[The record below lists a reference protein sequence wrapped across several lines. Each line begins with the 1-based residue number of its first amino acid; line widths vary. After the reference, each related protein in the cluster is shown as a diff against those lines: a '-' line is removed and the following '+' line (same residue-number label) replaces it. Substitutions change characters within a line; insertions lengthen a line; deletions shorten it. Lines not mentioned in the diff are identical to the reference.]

1 MDPQLESRFGEVVT
15 KVRGYHPS
23 PDIDLFRSAFEFAAD
38 RHAGQ
43 VRKSGEPYIGHPL
56 EVAAITADLQ
66 LDLYSLCAALLH
78 DTVEDTDT
86 SIEEIRERFSDQV
99 AFLVNGLTKIAKLK
113 FQSREEQQA
122 ENIRKLIVA
131 MGRDIRVV
139 LVKLADRL
147 HNIRTLEH
155 MSAEGQRRIAR
166 ETMDIY
172 APLAN
177 RLGISWIKGE
187 LEDQSFRYLD
197 PEGYYELATAI
208 QKTRAE
214 RERYI
219 RETAGLLRDIVQQRD
234 VKAEISGRP
243 KHFYS
248 IYKKMRESQI
258 GLEQIHDL
266 TAFRVIVDDTSTC
279 YEVLGLVH
287 ALWRPVVG
295 RFKDYIAVPK
305 ANGYQSLHTTAIG
318 PNGERVEVQ
327 IRTQEMHRVAEY
339 GVAAHWAYKE
349 GRSVARD
356 DGQTFKWLR
365 QLIESQAEIHDSRE
379 FLDTVKLDLFS
390 DEVFVFTPQGDIK
403 SLPQGATPLDFA
415 YSVHSE
421 VGNRC
426 VHARVNGRVVNLRH
440 TLSNGDTIE
449 IITRS
454 DQRPREEWL
463 DIVKSSRARQKIRQ
477 YVRQEKK
484 EKAKDMAR
492 GILVSELKRYGL
504 RFEAVLKSGDLDAAA
519 QLLKLQNADQLLIA
533 LGYGTLRKEAV
544 IERLVPPDVRP
555 RDEAGTSGPTASVR
569 RIGERI
575 KSLIGKQERRG
586 IRLAGMDGEVMVT
599 YARCCNPVYGEEVVG
614 FVTRGRGITV
624 HRTDCNRIEHLEEER
639 RIDVEWESLA
649 RGEAESTRRRVTI
662 RVICRDEPGKLAE
675 MSSAL
680 TSRGVNIAQ
689 AHCRTREDGL
699 SSNTFDLMVTSIGQ
713 LSEAMK
719 QVKRVDGVSSVE
731 RVQG

>member
-1 MDPQLESRFGEVVT
+1 MDAQLERRFQEIVT
-15 KVRGYHPS
+15 QVRGYHPN
-23 PDIDLFRSAFEFAAD
+23 PDIDLFRSAFEFAAE
-38 RHAGQ
+38 RHEGQ
-43 VRKSGEPYIGHPL
+43 VRKSGEAYIGHPL

-66 LDLYSLCAALLH
+66 LDIYSLCAALLH

-86 SIEEIRERFSDQV
+86 TVDEIQTRFTDQV
-99 AFLVNGLTKIAKLK
+99 AFLVNGLTKIARLK

-139 LVKLADRL
+139 LIKLADRL

-166 ETMDIY
+166 ETMEIY
-172 APLAN
+172 APLSN
-177 RLGISWIKGE
+177 RLGISWIKTE
-187 LEDQSFRYLD
+187 LEDQAFRYLN
-197 PEGYYELATAI
+197 PEAYYELAGAI
-208 QKTRAE
+208 QQTRSD

-219 RETAGLLRDIVQQRD
+219 RDTAALLRDLVRQRNI
-234 VKAEISGRP
+234 KAEISGRP

-248 IYKKMRESQI
+248 IFKKMRESQI
-258 GLEQIHDL
+258 GLDQIHDL
-266 TAFRVIVDDTSTC
+266 TAFRVIVDDDSAC

-287 ALWRPVVG
+287 AMWRPVVG
-295 RFKDYIAVPK
+295 RFKDYIGVPK

-318 PNGERVEVQ
+318 PNGERIEVQ
-327 IRTQEMHRVAEY
+327 IRTQEMHRIAEY

-356 DGQTFKWLR
+356 EGQTFKWLR
-365 QLIESQAEIHDSRE
+365 HLIESQAEIDDSRE

-415 YSVHSE
+415 YAIHSE
-421 VGNRC
+421 VGNHC

-440 TLSNGDTIE
+440 PLANGDTVE

-463 DIVKSSRARQKIRQ
+463 DIVKSSRARAKIRQ
-477 YVRQEKK
+477 HVRQEKK
-484 EKAKDMAR
+484 DKAREMAR
-492 GILVSELKRYGL
+492 SMLATELKRYGL
-504 RFEAVLKSGDLDAAA
+504 RFETVLKSGDLDAAA
-519 QLLKLQNADQLLIA
+519 QLMKLQNADQLLVN
-533 LGYGTLRKEAV
+533 LGYGTVRKEAV
-544 IERLVPPDVRP
+544 IEKLVPPDARP
-555 RDEAGTSGPTASVR
+555 SDGQSATGASASVR
-569 RIGERI
+569 RIGERL
-575 KSLIGKQERRG
+575 KSLIGRPERRS

-599 YARCCNPVYGEEVVG
+599 YARCCNPVYGEQVVG

-624 HRTDCNRIEHLEEER
+624 HRADCNRIEHLEDER
-639 RIDVEWESLA
+639 RIEVEWENLNK
-649 RGEAESTRRRVTI
+649 GEGETSRRRVTI

-675 MSSAL
+675 MSAAL

-689 AHCRTREDGL
+689 AHCRTRDDGL
-699 SSNTFDLMVTSIGQ
+699 SSNTFDLMVSSIGQ